1 MPFID
6 AKEQL
11 ILNHLFRNVSLALP
25 ATNWHIGLFTTMPN
39 EAGATGVEVSTSG
52 TAYARQAVAR
62 TGAGFAVPSGTA
74 PAFTGNAGVITF
86 AQATGNWGTVLG
98 YGIFETVSGADLWA
112 FATLS
117 TSKPVNT
124 GDTASFAIGVLK
136 WNFGK
141 SGDNLLS

>member
-11 ILNHLFRNVSLALP
+11 ILNHLFRNTSLALP

-52 TAYARQAVAR
+52 TAYARQPVAR
-62 TGAGFAVPSGTA
+62 TGAGFDAAANTA
-74 PAFTGNAGVITF
+74 PAFTDNTAIIGFT
-86 AQATGNWGTVLG
+86 QATASWGTVLG
-98 YGIFETVSGADLWA
+98 WGLFETVSGADLWF

-117 TSKPVNT
+117 TSKAVAT
-124 GDTASFAIGVLK
+124 GDTASFAAGALK
-136 WNFGK
+136 VNFGK